1 MAPARPHG
9 RVGRLTTA
17 TREQRALA
25 LHHQLHAK
33 LCDVH
38 EPWAHGTVV
47 RATKLARYYD
57 MNVVRVES
65 DPEMSAHE
73 LIALA
78 DEALA
83 GLDHRRIDFED
94 AALGES
100 LRAVF
105 EQEGWLTERL
115 VWMLHEAPP
124 LPGPEV
130 AVEEVPYDDVHE
142 LRVAWH
148 F

>member
-1 MAPARPHG
+1 
-9 RVGRLTTA
+9 
-17 TREQRALA
+17 
-25 LHHQLHAK
+25 
-33 LCDVH
+33 
-38 EPWAHGTVV
+38 
-47 RATKLARYYD
+47 

-100 LRAVF
+100 LRAGF

-124 LPGPEV
+124 PPGPEV

-148 F
+148 FENFPDLDPSSTGSVALPRSPRSTSIPSIAEPGSVRRSRARRSRPRATPTSC